1 MAASWNT
8 AARFSFIF
16 DADVS
21 IKSKQLIEKRWEL
34 KWAANYEKGE
44 REERDGEK
52 RKREKGERRKRGV
65 WMGFD
70 NHEYT
75 T

>member
-8 AARFSFIF
+8 AVRFSFIF
-16 DADVS
+16 GADVS

-44 REERDGEK
+44 REERES
-52 RKREKGERRKRGV
+52 REKEREGERERRRERK
-65 WMGFD
+65 
-70 NHEYT
+70 
-75 T
+75 